1 MKILWNRKYN
11 TIAVYVCATA
21 FIIITAICLFVN
33 FSAVRAALDRAVA
46 VLAPVLWGFSFAYL
60 LFPAYRFFRDRAF
73 EFIGDT
79 GRRRRVRKAL
89 ALVTTYL
96 CALLLLALF
105 ILVVVPQ
112 IAGSY
117 KDLQSR
123 VGGYFVSLQEWLER
137 QAANSDLFAE
147 QYQKLLEFVDIGK
160 LSERLH
166 ELVTG
171 SFDVVVSGTSYVFGV
186 LGGVVTQIKNI
197 LLGLIISVYMILWKE
212 KLAAQTKKLLHAL
225 LERKAVDR
233 VLDLFRTADRTF
245 GGFIVGK
252 LIDSL
257 IIGMMTFIVLG
268 IFDMPYYPLVS
279 VMVGVTNVI
288 PFFGPFIGAIPGAF
302 IIFVADPVKALW
314 FIVIIIIIQQIDGN
328 IIGPR
333 ILGDTTGLS
342 ALWVIISIIVMSG
355 LFGVLGMF
363 IGVPV
368 FAVLYSLIK
377 EAAET
382 RLRKRGLP
390 VSTHAYYTGEPDGVR
405 PVKVKRRNEDGSAGF
420 NTSNAANDDV
430 SGSAGDTVSG
440 DASGGTADGANGKVS
455 GSAENDTNSGV
466 EDDKSCAVHGGASGK
481 ASGFAPGNPSGNT
494 TGGSPN
500 VNSSDATDDAPRS
513 ESGRKASEAAG
524 GGKLKNTS
532 GNAPVDATGNRA
544 DIQRPDRRGAKGGDG
559 Q

>member
-11 TIAVYVCATA
+11 TIAVYACATA

-79 GRRRRVRKAL
+79 ERRRRIRKAL

-147 QYQKLLEFVDIGK
+147 QYKKLLEFVDIGK

-197 LLGLIISVYMILWKE
+197 SLGLIISVYMILWKE

-233 VLDLFRTADRTF
+233 VLELFRTTDRTF
-245 GGFIVGK
+245 GGFILGK

-279 VMVGVTNVI
+279 VMIGVTNVI

-314 FIVIIIIIQQIDGN
+314 FIVIIIIIQQIDSN
-328 IIGPR
+328 LISPR
-333 ILGDTTGLS
+333 LLDDTTGLS

-377 EAAET
+377 EAAEA

-405 PVKVKRRNEDGSAGF
+405 PVKIKRRNEDGGTDDNADG
-420 NTSNAANDDV
+420 NTTDGVNDNV
-430 SGSAGDTVSG
+430 SGSAGSTVSG
-440 DASGGTADGANGKVS
+440 DASGGAPCGANGGTSGDTADGANGGADGTPS
-455 GSAENDTNSGV
+455 GDATVNADGNPT
-466 EDDKSCAVHGGASGK
+466 GGASGGANGGTSENTSDN
-481 ASGFAPGNPSGNT
+481 ASVDEPGNR
-494 TGGSPN
+494 TG
-500 VNSSDATDDAPRS
+500 A
-513 ESGRKASEAAG
+513 
-524 GGKLKNTS
+524 
-532 GNAPVDATGNRA
+532 
-544 DIQRPDRRGAKGGDG
+544 QRPDKRGSKGGG
-559 Q
+559 GSEA